1 MNHQR
6 PALILLASG
15 FALCLAGSVLAQT
28 GGGSSA
34 GGSAGGGAPAGTA
47 PPAGGASSGSST
59 ARGSGANSPA
69 TGQTTPQALPGPQ
82 SRSPTPLPSTVPERQ
97 TGVPPVPSAG
107 NAEPSSPIYRQD
119 RQPNPNNAESNPADP
134 LARTPQTDP
143 AIGGSGRA
151 GSGGAATGAGEADA
165 EKNLG
170 VTGTRS
176 SNSIGEEPERVQREG
191 GASGKSLEECMQNW
205 DQDTHITQARWK
217 EICQRLGH

>member
-1 MNHQR
+1 MNYRR

-15 FALCLAGSVLAQT
+15 VALCLAGSVFAQT
-28 GGGSSA
+28 GGGSST
-34 GGSAGGGAPAGTA
+34 GGSTGGGATAGAA
-47 PPAGGASSGSST
+47 PSAGGASSTNST

-69 TGQTTPQALPGPQ
+69 TGLTTPQALPGPQ

-119 RQPNPNNAESNPADP
+119 RQSNPNNSQSDATDP
-134 LARTPQTDP
+134 LSRTPRQDP

-151 GSGGAATGAGEADA
+151 GSGGSATGTGEAD
-165 EKNLG
+165 
-170 VTGTRS
+170 VMGTRS
-176 SNSIGEEPERVQREG
+176 SNSIGEEPDRVQREG
-191 GASGKSLEECMQNW
+191 GAAGKSLDECMQNW

-217 EICQRLGH
+217 EICQRLGR